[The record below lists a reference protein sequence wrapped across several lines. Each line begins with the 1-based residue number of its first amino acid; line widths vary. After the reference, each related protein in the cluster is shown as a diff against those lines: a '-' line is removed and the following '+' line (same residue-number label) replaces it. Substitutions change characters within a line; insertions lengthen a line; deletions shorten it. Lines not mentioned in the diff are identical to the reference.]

1 MGLFDKL
8 REVVNTVVDSTQG
21 TSDPLS
27 DDVVKKYY
35 EMIYGMRTSLTW
47 SGNESADENSRAR
60 RYVEFL
66 LGESCDNEKFK
77 KAVEL
82 INLSRTDYPKTKLEE
97 QLKAFNKSLKEEKKY
112 GCKMDIAY
120 NVCYKELVE
129 EFQSE
134 YDRIIDVI
142 KDDVNCKL
150 FGQGI
155 RKRIHEKYVEKI
167 GYSMTEDITQI
178 VIANSFLEG
187 NSVTR
192 KVVLD
197 YLLDIYNNRV
207 NNRKIDEFENRAS
220 QIEKMA
226 LKALHFEKYGK
237 DKTGYI
243 SITDDDCRKF
253 ILNDASYKKKLAE
266 HPFDQETYIERY
278 IKNIMEW
285 SVFRKDYSSYDKD
298 TLFWFGVCD
307 DYFIDAACNLV
318 WREIAKEYTECVND
332 AGENVSESK
341 NITDVV
347 NMLCDY
353 FVE

>member
-35 EMIYGMRTSLTW
+35 EMIYGMRTSLAW
-47 SGNESADENSRAR
+47 SGNESTDENSRAR

-66 LGESCDNEKFK
+66 LGEACDDEKFK

-82 INLSRTDYPKTKLEE
+82 TNLSRTDYPKNKLEE
-97 QLKAFNKSLKEEKKY
+97 QLKAFNKTLKELKKY
-112 GCKMDIAY
+112 GCETETAY
-120 NVCYKELVE
+120 NVCYKELVA
-129 EFQSE
+129 EFKSE
-134 YDRIIDVI
+134 YNMILDVI

-150 FGQGI
+150 FGQGLY
-155 RKRIHEKYVEKI
+155 KRIYEKYDKLDSV
-167 GYSMTEDITQI
+167 TRNDITFI
-178 VIANSFLEG
+178 VIANSFYEG
-187 NSVTR
+187 NTITR

-197 YLLDIYNNRV
+197 YLLDIFNNRV
-207 NNRKIDEFENRAS
+207 NNRKTDEFENRAS

-237 DKTGYI
+237 DKAGYT
-243 SITDDDCRKF
+243 SITDADCREF
-253 ILNDASYKKKLAE
+253 ILNDVSYKKKLAE

-285 SVFRKDYSSYDKD
+285 SAFRKDYSSYDKD
-298 TLFWFGVCD
+298 TLFWFGVCE
-307 DYFIDAACNLV
+307 DYFIDAACNLA

-341 NITDVV
+341 NIRDVV

>member
-66 LGESCDNEKFK
+66 LGEACDDEKFK

-82 INLSRTDYPKTKLEE
+82 TNLSRTDYPKNKLEE
-97 QLKAFNKSLKEEKKY
+97 QLKAFNKTLKDLKKY
-112 GCKMDIAY
+112 RCDTETAY
-120 NVCYKELVE
+120 NVCYKELVA
-129 EFQSE
+129 EFKSE
-134 YDRIIDVI
+134 YNMILDVI

-150 FGQGI
+150 FGQGLYI
-155 RKRIHEKYVEKI
+155 WIYEIFEYLGSIMRN
-167 GYSMTEDITQI
+167 DITYI
-178 VIANSFLEG
+178 VISNSFYDG
-187 NSVTR
+187 NTITR
-192 KVVLD
+192 KVVLE

-207 NNRKIDEFENRAS
+207 KNKKPDSYENATS

-237 DKTGYI
+237 DRVGYTT
-243 SITDDDCRKF
+243 ITEEDCREFVLSDKY
-253 ILNDASYKKKLAE
+253 YKKKLAE
-266 HPFDQETYIERY
+266 HPFDQDTYVKRY
-278 IKNIMEW
+278 VDNIMEW
-285 SVFRKDYSSYDKD
+285 SVFRKDYSSYNGDE
-298 TLFWFGVCD
+298 LFWLNGCD
-307 DYFIDAACNLV
+307 DYFIDAACNLA
-318 WREIAKEYTECVND
+318 WKEIAKKYKDSVNS
-332 AGENVSESK
+332 AGENICESK

-347 NMLCDY
+347 NMLCNY
-353 FVE
+353 FGN